1 MYLINFMNRSVYIL
15 YIAYIPCMYHLY
27 SLKQTFFKVCE
38 WVISVVIFILF
49 YFLFCEAQ
57 VWNVNGDRWNQRGF
71 FFLFSFCRIQSY
83 ASSLMN
89 RELRNHSAASWFGF
103 AVVCGSLQE
112 SCWRLWHASLLWWE
126 AECRWL
132 MFSAI

>member
-27 SLKQTFFKVCE
+27 SLKQTFFRVCE

-83 ASSLMN
+83 ASSPMN
-89 RELRNHSAASWFGF
+89 RELRNHSAASWFG
-103 AVVCGSLQE
+103 
-112 SCWRLWHASLLWWE
+112 LLWSVGVFRSPVKG
-126 AECRWL
+126 CDMLRYCGGKL
-132 MFSAI
+132 SVGG